1 MEWERI
7 HQISNFNLCFDPNT
21 KALKKNM
28 IFAGSTI
35 KSSDRVKLLGIT
47 LDRNINFKQHIENI
61 CYKANY
67 KTKTLFHMMNF

>member
-1 MEWERI
+1 MGANS
-7 HQISNFNLCFDPNT
+7 SNFKFQLMFRS
-21 KALKKNM
+21 KYKSLEKNM